1 MIETINRCY
10 ICKEWFEE
18 KVLKSA
24 RVPDQSG
31 YVEKPVCS
39 GCLDE
44 IKTRSEGIPK
54 KNPRGLLLEGTGTDG

>member
-1 MIETINRCY
+1 MIEIINQCY

-18 KVLKSA
+18 KVLKVI
-24 RVPDQSG
+24 RIPDQSG
-31 YVEKPVCS
+31 YVEKPVCP

-54 KNPRGLLLEGTGTDG
+54 KTPGGLLLDRKDG